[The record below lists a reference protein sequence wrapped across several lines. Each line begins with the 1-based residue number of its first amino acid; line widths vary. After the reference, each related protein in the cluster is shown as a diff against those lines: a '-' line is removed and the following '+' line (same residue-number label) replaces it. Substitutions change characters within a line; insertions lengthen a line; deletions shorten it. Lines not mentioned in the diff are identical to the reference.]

1 MQDDLAAADAK
12 RDIRWPVGCGP
23 LRGAG
28 HRSLATGNHRPRST
42 MVTSNGRANWL
53 GKVTGSLI
61 VRLVCYYAVLV
72 GAMAIIW
79 RYMPRSEII
88 AHESLD
94 ALFGVGSGAV
104 EGGRRARPVV
114 TPVDQT
120 TLAVTVALAMIS
132 AVLLALP
139 TAWVYTRTRAKRGY
153 QQSVV
158 QTLMVLPIVV
168 AGVVVLVKY
177 SVALAFSLAGIVA
190 AVRFRNTLDDSKDAV
205 YIFLATGIGLASA
218 VDLPVAFV
226 ISMLFN
232 AIALALWYTDF
243 GRPPAFEGRIAER
256 RLQRAMEQLSRTGTF
271 VARIDE
277 QVFRDMPAEQL
288 AAVADRAWRRARRH
302 NPETPDPEGKR
313 EALLRIRTGDVQA
326 TRLTIEPVLEEH
338 VKRWRYGGVV
348 HEPDGTHVVEYAVV
362 LKKSIPAEQLTEM
375 MKGQQT
381 VMKVEMA

>member
-1 MQDDLAAADAK
+1 M
-12 RDIRWPVGCGP
+12 
-23 LRGAG
+23 
-28 HRSLATGNHRPRST
+28 ATA
-42 MVTSNGRANWL
+42 NGRASL
-53 GKVTGSLI
+53 LRRVFGSLLL
-61 VRLVCYYAVLV
+61 RLVCYYAVLV
-72 GAMAIIW
+72 GAMVLIW
-79 RYMPRSEII
+79 RNMPRSEVI

-94 ALFGVGSGAV
+94 ALFGVGAEAV
-104 EGGRRARPVV
+104 EGGGRRARAVIA
-114 TPVDQT
+114 PVDQT

-158 QTLMVLPIVV
+158 QTLMVLPLVV

-226 ISMLFN
+226 ISILFN
-232 AIALALWYTDF
+232 TIALALWYTDF
-243 GRPPAFEGRIAER
+243 GRPPALDGRIAER

-271 VARIDE
+271 VARMDE
-277 QVFRDMPAEQL
+277 HVFREMPPEQL

-302 NPETPDPEGKR
+302 NPETPDPEGRR
-313 EALLRIRTGDVQA
+313 EALVRIRTGDVQA
-326 TRLTIEPVLEEH
+326 TRLTMEPLLEEH
-338 VKRWRYGGVV
+338 VKRWRYGGVI
-348 HEPDGTHVVEYAVV
+348 HEPDGTHVVEYAIV
-362 LKKSIPAEQLTEM
+362 LKKSVPAEQLMATLQ
-375 MKGQQT
+375 GQQS
-381 VMKVEMA
+381 VMKVDIA

>member
-1 MQDDLAAADAK
+1 MRSEAL
-12 RDIRWPVGCGP
+12 IPFPV
-23 LRGAG
+23 
-28 HRSLATGNHRPRST
+28 PRSQSPVPPRQSH
-42 MVTSNGRANWL
+42 MSASNGRANWI
-53 GKVTGSLI
+53 GKVAANLV

-72 GAMAIIW
+72 AGMMLIW
-79 RYMPRSEII
+79 RYMPRSEVI

-94 ALFGVGSGAV
+94 ALFGLGAGAV
-104 EGGRRARPVV
+104 EGAGRRARAVV

-120 TLAVTVALAMIS
+120 TLAVTVALAMIC

-158 QTLMVLPIVV
+158 QTLMVLPLVV

-226 ISMLFN
+226 ISALFN
-232 AIALALWYTDF
+232 AVALALWYTDF
-243 GRPPAFEGRIAER
+243 GRPPALDGRIAER

-271 VARIDE
+271 VARMDE
-277 QVFRDMPAEQL
+277 HVFQDMPPEQL

-302 NPETPDPEGKR
+302 NPETPDPEGRR
-313 EALLRIRTGDVQA
+313 EALLRIRTDDVQA
-326 TRLTIEPVLEEH
+326 TRLTIEPVLEENL
-338 VKRWRYGGVV
+338 KRWRYGGVV
-348 HEPDGTHVVEYAVV
+348 HEPDGSHVVEYAVV
-362 LKKSIPAEQLTEM
+362 LKKSVPVEELVEIVAR
-375 MKGQQT
+375 QQT
-381 VMKVEMA
+381 VVKVETA